1 MNGTEPN
8 GTRLNG
14 AVTDRPALSVRDLH
28 VELDP
33 SGIEID
39 REVTFDLAP
48 GEVLGLV
55 GESASGKTT
64 AATALL
70 NFQRRGARIAGG
82 SVAIDGREVL
92 SLSKGQL
99 RQLRGGEIS
108 YVPQDPG
115 SALNPALR
123 IGIQLREVLEEHG
136 FGSSAQEREERVE
149 EMMAEVLLPSDAE
162 FLRRY
167 PHQLSGG
174 QQQRVVLAMAFA
186 CRPKVIVLDEP
197 TTGLD
202 VTTQAHVLSTLR
214 DLAKAHGVAA
224 VYVTHDLAV
233 VAELADRIAV
243 MYAGRVVE
251 LGPSATLFRGA
262 SHPYTRGLLAAIP
275 RLEGRRALRGIPGY
289 APRPGRRPPG
299 CPFQPRCT
307 FAVERC
313 AVEMPPETVV
323 SEDHRVRCW
332 RAAEVAL
339 MAPTAAR
346 EVEESLV
353 GGDEEALLRVKNL
366 TAWYGSREVLHDVTL
381 DLRAHECLAVVGESG
396 SGKTTLSRCIGGL
409 HAFKIEGEI
418 EFQGKPLPRLARSR
432 PVPIRRSIQ
441 YVFQNPYSSLHP
453 RKTVAQILRQPL
465 DIFFDLDREQRE
477 ARLAELLDLVS
488 LETSLL
494 RRYPDQLSGGERQRV
509 AIARALAA
517 DPVVLVCDE
526 VTSWLDV
533 SVQASIVELLVRL
546 QREIGLCMLFVT
558 HNLALIRSI
567 AFEVAVMSEGRIVEY
582 GTTDSVL
589 GDPQAEYTKSLLADT
604 PTIKDAAFQA

>member
-1 MNGTEPN
+1 MS
-8 GTRLNG
+8 R
-14 AVTDRPALSVRDLH
+14 VVLSVEDLG

-39 REVTFDLAP
+39 REVSFDLSE

-70 NFQRRGARIAGG
+70 NFQRRGARIMAGRVTV
-82 SVAIDGREVL
+82 SGREVL
-92 SLSKGQL
+92 TLVKGEL
-99 RQLRGGEIS
+99 RELRGGEIS

-123 IGIQLREVLEEHG
+123 IGIQLREVLDEHD
-136 FGSSAQEREERVE
+136 FGASAEEREARVR
-149 EMMAEVLLPSDAE
+149 EMMDEVLLPSDAE

-202 VTTQAHVLSTLR
+202 VTTQAHVLTTLR
-214 DLAKAHGVAA
+214 DLARAHGVAA

-251 LGPSATLFRGA
+251 LGPSARLFRGA
-262 SHPYTRGLLAAIP
+262 SHPYTRGLLASIP
-275 RLEGRRALRGIPGY
+275 RLEGNRALKGIPGY
-289 APRPGRRPPG
+289 APRPGRRPAG
-299 CPFQPRCT
+299 CAFRPRCSY
-307 FAVERC
+307 AIQRC
-313 AVEMPPETVV
+313 ELEMPPESSV
-323 SEDHRVRCW
+323 SDDHRVRCW
-332 RAAEVAL
+332 RAAEIAVL
-339 MAPTAAR
+339 PPVVAR
-346 EVEESLV
+346 EAGPALSGSE
-353 GGDEEALLRVKNL
+353 DEPLLRVNKLN
-366 TAWYGSREVLHDVTL
+366 AWYGSREVLHEVSL
-381 DLRAHECLAVVGESG
+381 DLRPHQCVAVVGESG

-409 HAFKIEGEI
+409 HAFKTEGEI
-418 EFQGKPLPRLARSR
+418 EFQGKPLPRLARNR

-465 DIFFDLDREQRE
+465 DVFFDLDRDQRE
-477 ARLAELLDLVS
+477 DRLAELLELVS
-488 LETSLL
+488 LEGSLL

-517 DPVVLVCDE
+517 DPLVLVCDE

-533 SVQASIVELLVRL
+533 SVQATIVELLVRL
-546 QREIGLCMLFVT
+546 QQEMGLCMLFVT

-567 AFEVAVMSEGRIVEY
+567 AYEVAVMSEGRVVEY

-589 GDPQAEYTKSLLADT
+589 EDPQAEYTKSLLADT
-604 PTIKDAAFQA
+604 PTIKDPAILA